1 MRKKSNFITTPK
13 SSPKKNK
20 KHFITVVLLSENHGY
35 RMKSKGAIPLVDING
50 VTLLDRQIN
59 AIKAVFQ
66 NFEIILCCGYDSGAV
81 FQHVKEKYKTLN
93 IRIVENQVYENSN
106 CCESARLAIN
116 NTLNNKIVL
125 CSGSVLLLA
134 EHLRAIDLDQSSI
147 LIQSANKKLEDFNI
161 GVVSQDEKVQNMSLG
176 VKEKRWLELCYLSAK
191 HDVKMFHSIVESIEF
206 KNKFLFEA
214 INEFIKSKSL
224 TTTEVEKIK
233 SYKIHSIK
241 SLKKVEI

>member
-50 VTLLDRQIN
+50 TTLLDRQIN

-81 FQHVKEKYKTLN
+81 FQHVKEKYKALN

-116 NTLNNKIVL
+116 NTLNNKIIL

-147 LIQSANKKLEDFNI
+147 LIQPASKKLEDFNI
-161 GVVSQDEKVQNMSLG
+161 GVVSQDEKVKNMSLQT
-176 VKEKRWLELCYLSAK
+176 KIEEKLN
-191 HDVKMFHSIVESIEF
+191 ESL
-206 KNKFLFEA
+206 KNKDKNLYPTLRLIVSA
-214 INEFIKSKSL
+214 IKDAVIANRTKENKNLNDQARTIKHHITPFRNSGL
-224 TTTEVEKIK
+224 
-233 SYKIHSIK
+233 
-241 SLKKVEI
+241 

>member
-50 VTLLDRQIN
+50 TTLLDRQIN

-116 NTLNNKIVL
+116 NTLNNKIIL

-147 LIQSANKKLEDFNI
+147 LIQPASKKLEDFNI
-161 GVVSQDEKVQNMSLG
+161 GVVSQD
-176 VKEKRWLELCYLSAK
+176 VKA
-191 HDVKMFHSIVESIEF
+191 FHSIVDSIEF

-241 SLKKVEI
+241 SLKKVDI

>member
-13 SSPKKNK
+13 SSLKKNK
-20 KHFITVVLLSENHGY
+20 KHFITVILLSENHGY

-66 NFEIILCCGYDSGAV
+66 NFEIILCCGYDAGAV
-81 FQHVKEKYKTLN
+81 FQHVKEKYTALN

-116 NTLNNKIVL
+116 NTLNNKIIL

-147 LIQSANKKLEDFNI
+147 LIQPASKKLEDFNI
-161 GVVSQDEKVQNMSLG
+161 GVVSQDEKVKNMSLG
-176 VKEKRWLELCYLSAK
+176 VKEKKWLELCYLSVK
-191 HDVKMFHSIVESIEF
+191 NDVAAFHSIVESIEF

-224 TTTEVEKIK
+224 TVTEVEKIK

-241 SLKKVEI
+241 SLKKVDI

>member
-13 SSPKKNK
+13 SSLKKDKN
-20 KHFITVVLLSENHGY
+20 FITVVLLSENHGY

-50 VTLLDRQIN
+50 TTLLDRQIK

-66 NFEIILCCGYDSGAV
+66 NFEIILCCGYDAGAV
-81 FQHVKEKYKTLN
+81 FQHVKEKYNSLN

-116 NTLNNKIVL
+116 NTLNNKIIL
-125 CSGSVLLLA
+125 CNGSVLLLS
-134 EHLRAIDLDQSSI
+134 EHLRSIDLEKSSI
-147 LIQSANKKLEDFNI
+147 LTQAAGKKLEDFSI

-176 VKEKRWLELCYLSAK
+176 VKEKKWLELCYLSTK
-191 HDVKMFHSIVESIEF
+191 HDVKAFHSIVESIEF
-206 KNKFLFEA
+206 KNRFLFEA
-214 INEFIKSKSL
+214 INEFIKSKNL
-224 TTTEVEKIK
+224 ATAEVAKIK

-241 SLKKVEI
+241 SLKKVDI